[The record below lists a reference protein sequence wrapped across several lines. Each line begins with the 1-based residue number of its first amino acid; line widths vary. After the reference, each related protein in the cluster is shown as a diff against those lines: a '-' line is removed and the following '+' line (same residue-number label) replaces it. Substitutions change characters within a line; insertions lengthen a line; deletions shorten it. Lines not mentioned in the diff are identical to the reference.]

1 MFREGRSPLEM
12 LPEMFIYWS
21 CILGMTVMESGKLP
35 RFSNS
40 IWAVFPTGKLPIA
53 YDSDGMQKRC
63 LPAFQHRG
71 EETHPAFPLDDQ
83 VEPQSLL
90 GLRIWKTKTCDGVES
105 SYQWLSGQSL
115 HKGASFQP
123 PGAPRLQI
131 FPTPGS
137 LASSPLWEPQ

>member
-1 MFREGRSPLEM
+1 MFREDRSPLEM

-40 IWAVFPTGKLPIA
+40 IWAVFPTGELSIA

-90 GLRIWKTKTCDGVES
+90 GLRIWKTRHVMGLSPPTSGFLANLSTRGPPS
-105 SYQWLSGQSL
+105 SLLGPL
-115 HKGASFQP
+115 
-123 PGAPRLQI
+123 
-131 FPTPGS
+131 GS
-137 LASSPLWEPQ
+137 RSSPHPVL